1 MRDCHITSVPMA
13 LSFNATEASSS
24 LQMRHECNC
33 VLVLFEVPVALVDDW
48 GLYGIFVAVIDELLQ
63 E

>member
-1 MRDCHITSVPMA
+1 MA

-24 LQMRHECNC
+24 LQMRHECNRF
-33 VLVLFEVPVALVDDW
+33 LVLFEVPVALVDDW

>member
-24 LQMRHECNC
+24 LQMRHECNR

-48 GLYGIFVAVIDELLQ
+48 GLYAIFVAVIDELLQ